1 VCIYI
6 PITDSDSFVFQWS
19 KRRRRTRTRAGG
31 YGHQFLGCRVA
42 HDVPKLVLRGAPKE
56 QEPIAGIQEVHALDP
71 RQLRREEGEG
81 RVDWRSRFS
90 PPRQA
95 GEVPIAVT
103 LASTTVEETFQG
115 LGQLLAVEGVGDEV
129 APGFGHARGTAEV
142 LDGQAREDIHH
153 QVVAEP
159 RHRRPLCAVHT
170 AGSGEGMRR
179 KLRVLRRIKVRIR
192 DGGTREREGVR
203 NAVIGERTGCR
214 RGSAAAASAPTG

>member
-1 VCIYI
+1 MHRFHLKRRPILPELDQVEARGDNRVKHQIGVCICI
-6 PITDSDSFVFQWS
+6 PITDIDSSVFQWS
-19 KRRRRTRTRAGG
+19 KRRRWTRTRAGG
-31 YGHQFLGCRVA
+31 HSHQFLGRRVA
-42 HDVPKLVLRGAPKE
+42 HDVPELVLPGAPKE
-56 QEPIAGIQEVHALDP
+56 QEPIAGIQEDHALDP

-103 LASTTVEETFQG
+103 PASATVEEAFQG

-153 QVVAEP
+153 QVVAEA
-159 RHRRPLCAVHT
+159 RHRRPLCAVHA
-170 AGSGEGMRR
+170 AGSGEGKRR
-179 KLRVLRRIKVRIR
+179 KLGVLRRMR
-192 DGGTREREGVR
+192 
-203 NAVIGERTGCR
+203 
-214 RGSAAAASAPTG
+214 